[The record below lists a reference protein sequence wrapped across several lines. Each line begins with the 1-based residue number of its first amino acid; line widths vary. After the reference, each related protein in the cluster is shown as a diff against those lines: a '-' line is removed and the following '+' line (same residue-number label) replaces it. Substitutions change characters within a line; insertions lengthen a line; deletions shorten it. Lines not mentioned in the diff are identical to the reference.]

1 MPSPTI
7 SLSSISSELLSA
19 DPDKPAEPLIVLC
32 TFGTGGDLYP
42 FLHLALGLRRR
53 GRRTLLLI
61 PRFHEARVRDSG
73 LAYLAYGTQEQSQ
86 AVLDEPDLW
95 DERKGFGVVW
105 RGLLPSAQV
114 VHELMAALPKTLPC
128 IVLSHP
134 FMVPLAALARSSRPD
149 LRIVGA
155 YLAPASLR
163 TVHDPL
169 TMGSLQMPRWVP
181 LSWRRALWRTIDRFW
196 IDPDLLP
203 GLNAA
208 RAVHGLAPVAS
219 FLPHMQAAC
228 DASVGLFPPWYAGRQ
243 PDWPETF
250 VEGQFPLPPS
260 HGTLAPELE
269 AFLAAGP
276 APIAFTP
283 GTGHRHAA
291 RYFADALSVL
301 QALGRRGLFITPYA
315 DQLPQPLPPAVR
327 WQASAPFEVLLPR
340 LAMLVHHGGIGT
352 TAEAL
357 RAGIPQLVM
366 PYAFDQFDN
375 GMRVQHLGAGT
386 VLPAA
391 KANARRMR
399 RQIAALLART
409 NEQGPAAGSRGS
421 NFEPGL
427 ERLLDSVEQ
436 ALGLAASSTAT
447 RSPPSL
453 P

>member
-1 MPSPTI
+1 MI
-7 SLSSISSELLSA
+7 HLSAIPPELLRV
-19 DPDKPAEPLIVLC
+19 DPAHPSEPLIVLC

-42 FLHLALGLRRR
+42 FLRLAQGLQRR
-53 GRRTLLLI
+53 GRRVLLLT
-61 PRFHEARVRDSG
+61 PRFHEARVRESG
-73 LAYLAYGTQEQSQ
+73 LAYLAFGTHEQSQ
-86 AVLDEPDLW
+86 AVLDDPALW

-114 VHELMAALPKTLPC
+114 VHDLVAGLPEDLPC
-128 IVLSHP
+128 VILSHP
-134 FMVPLAALARSSRPD
+134 FMVPLAALARSRRPR

-181 LSWRRALWRTIDRFW
+181 LSWRRALWRMVDRFW
-196 IDPDLLP
+196 LDPDLLP

-208 RAVHGLAPVAS
+208 RAVHGLAPVTS

-228 DASVGLFPPWYAGRQ
+228 DASVGLFPAWYAGRQ

-250 VEGQFPLPPS
+250 VEGQFPLPPIQ
-260 HGTLAPELE
+260 GTLAPELE

-291 RYFADALSVL
+291 RHFAAALQVL
-301 QALGRRGLFITPYA
+301 RSQGRRGLFITPYA
-315 DQLPQPLPPAVR
+315 DQLPQPLPPEVL
-327 WQASAPFEVLLPR
+327 WLASAPFELLLPR
-340 LAMLVHHGGIGT
+340 LALLVHHGGIGT

-357 RAGIPQLVM
+357 RAGTPQLVL

-375 GMRVQHLGAGT
+375 GRRVQQLGAGR

-391 KANARRMR
+391 RATARAMGRH
-399 RQIAALLART
+399 IAALLA
-409 NEQGPAAGSRGS
+409 GGSRRPDV
-421 NFEPGL
+421 EPGQ
-427 ERLLDSVEQ
+427 ERLLDAVEQ
-436 ALGLAASSTAT
+436 ALGLTALSAAPT

>member
-1 MPSPTI
+1 MI
-7 SLSSISSELLSA
+7 SLSSVPPELLSTA
-19 DPDKPAEPLIVLC
+19 PDNPAEPLIVLC

-42 FLHLALGLRRR
+42 FLRLARGLQER

-73 LAYLAYGTQEQSQ
+73 LAYLAYGTHEQSQ

-95 DERKGFGVVW
+95 DERKGFGIVW

-114 VHELMAALPKTLPC
+114 VHELMAALPKALPC
-128 IVLSHP
+128 VALCHP
-134 FMVPLAALARSSRPD
+134 FLVPLAALARSSRPD

-169 TMGSLQMPRWVP
+169 TMGSLQIPRWVP

-208 RAVHGLAPVAS
+208 RAVHGLPPVAS

-228 DASVGLFPPWYAGRQ
+228 DASVGLFPSWYAGRQ

-260 HGTLAPELE
+260 QGALAPELE

-291 RYFADALSVL
+291 RYFADALRVL
-301 QALGRRGLFITPYA
+301 RSLGRRGLFITPYA
-315 DQLPQPLPPAVR
+315 DQLPRPLPPEVL
-327 WQASAPFEVLLPR
+327 WQAGAPFEVLLPR
-340 LAMLVHHGGIGT
+340 LALLVHHGGIGT

-357 RAGIPQLVM
+357 RAGIPQLVV

-375 GMRVQHLGAGT
+375 GMRVQGLGAGD

-391 KANARRMR
+391 RANAGRMGR
-399 RQIAALLART
+399 HIATLLARM
-409 NEQGPAAGSRGS
+409 QGREPAAGSRSS

-427 ERLLDSVEQ
+427 DGLLDSVEQ
-436 ALGLAASSTAT
+436 ALGLAASSAPT